1 MELRQETELQQKISQ
16 NTIQAVSILQMGN
29 QELEEYLETMA
40 LENPVIEPEEKSML
54 SDMEQ
59 NGERKISRKSYE
71 DYQNRAYS
79 DERAE
84 KEELRGE
91 EERFTLEEFLLEQIL
106 YMDIEERYV
115 PALKYLIYDLDER
128 GYLTEEPEKISC
140 TLKTDLETVKEAV
153 KILHSMEPL
162 GVGAKNLQECLLL
175 QLREKPDTQLE
186 EEILGKYLKELG
198 KNQLSRI
205 AEQTGRSLQEVKEA
219 KERIKGLNPRPSNY
233 FPTGRFKEYLVPDII
248 VVKLK
253 DCFEVLIN
261 DAQNARFHISGF
273 YREMGKKVEDKE
285 AAEYIREKIKQ
296 AEWLSQCLAQRKTTL
311 LNLGEK
317 IVERQQNFF
326 RNGKGFLE
334 PLTQREIAEEMG
346 VHPSTVSR
354 GIKGKY
360 LQCPWGTYPL
370 SFFFSVG
377 IQGEGR
383 KEDSADYIKS
393 CIGSII
399 DQEEKKK
406 PFSDR
411 LIAEKLQKM
420 GISISRRTVAKY
432 RDSMHIKDA
441 LGRKEY

>member
-1 MELRQETELQQKISQ
+1 
-16 NTIQAVSILQMGN
+16 
-29 QELEEYLETMA
+29 
-40 LENPVIEPEEKSML
+40 
-54 SDMEQ
+54 MEQ
-59 NGERKISRKSYE
+59 VLYMNIEE
-71 DYQNRAYS
+71 DYAS
-79 DERAE
+79 
-84 KEELRGE
+84 
-91 EERFTLEEFLLEQIL
+91 
-106 YMDIEERYV
+106 V
-115 PALKYLIYDLDER
+115 LKYLIYDLDER
-128 GYLTEEPEKISC
+128 GYLTEEPEKI
-140 TLKTDLETVKEAV
+140 AV
-153 KILHSMEPL
+153 SLGRDPEMIKKAVEILHSMEPL
-162 GVGAKNLQECLLL
+162 GVGARNLQECLLL
-175 QLREKPDTQLE
+175 QLREKPDTELE
-186 EEILGKYLKELG
+186 EEIIRNYLKELG

-205 AEQTGRSLQEVKEA
+205 AEGTGRSLKEVKA
-219 KERIKGLNPRPSNY
+219 ARERIISLNPRPSNY
-233 FPTGRFKEYLVPDII
+233 FPTGRFKEYLIPDII
-248 VVKLK
+248 VVKLE
-253 DCFEVLIN
+253 DYFEILVN
-261 DAQNARFHISGF
+261 DAQNARFHISDF
-273 YREMGKKVEDKE
+273 YREMGSKVEDKE

-296 AEWLSQCLAQRKTTL
+296 AEWLRQCLEQRKTTL
-311 LNLGEK
+311 LNLAEK

-393 CIGSII
+393 CISSII

>member
-40 LENPVIEPEEKSML
+40 LENPVIETEEAGMAMDIGQDGKSKIP
-54 SDMEQ
+54 
-59 NGERKISRKSYE
+59 RKTYE
-71 DYQNRAYS
+71 DYQNRAYR
-79 DERAE
+79 DEE
-84 KEELRGE
+84 TGKEDFRGE
-91 EERFTLEEFLLEQIL
+91 EEGDSLENFLLEQVL
-106 YMDIEERYV
+106 YMDIEESCASV
-115 PALKYLIYDLDER
+115 LKYLIYDLDER
-128 GYLTEEPEKISC
+128 GYLTEEPEEI
-140 TLKTDLETVKEAV
+140 AV
-153 KILHSMEPL
+153 SLGIEPEEIQKAVEILHSMEPT
-162 GVGAKNLQECLLL
+162 GVGARNLQECLLL
-175 QLREKPDTQLE
+175 QLRKKTGTELE
-186 EEILGKYLKELG
+186 EAIIQDYLVELG

-205 AEQTGRSLQEVKEA
+205 AEQTGRSLEEVREA
-219 KERIKGLNPRPSNY
+219 RERILGLNPRPSNY
-233 FPTGRFKEYLVPDII
+233 FPTGRFKEYLIPDII
-248 VVKLK
+248 VVKLR
-253 DCFEVLIN
+253 DYFEILVN
-261 DAQNARFHISGF
+261 DGQNARFHISDF
-273 YREMGKKVEDKE
+273 YREMESRVEDKE
-285 AAEYIREKIKQ
+285 AAEYIREKIRQ
-296 AEWLSQCLAQRKTTL
+296 AEWLQQCLVQRKATL
-311 LNLGEK
+311 LKLAEK

-360 LQCPWGTYPL
+360 LQCPWETYPL

-377 IQGEGR
+377 IQGEGS
-383 KEDSADYIKS
+383 KEDSADHIKS
-393 CIGSII
+393 CIRDII
-399 DQEEKKK
+399 DQKKKKK

>member
-1 MELRQETELQQKISQ
+1 M
-16 NTIQAVSILQMGN
+16 
-29 QELEEYLETMA
+29 
-40 LENPVIEPEEKSML
+40 
-54 SDMEQ
+54 
-59 NGERKISRKSYE
+59 
-71 DYQNRAYS
+71 
-79 DERAE
+79 
-84 KEELRGE
+84 
-91 EERFTLEEFLLEQIL
+91 
-106 YMDIEERYV
+106 
-115 PALKYLIYDLDER
+115 
-128 GYLTEEPEKISC
+128 
-140 TLKTDLETVKEAV
+140 
-153 KILHSMEPL
+153 
-162 GVGAKNLQECLLL
+162 
-175 QLREKPDTQLE
+175 
-186 EEILGKYLKELG
+186 
-198 KNQLSRI
+198 
-205 AEQTGRSLQEVKEA
+205 
-219 KERIKGLNPRPSNY
+219 
-233 FPTGRFKEYLVPDII
+233 
-248 VVKLK
+248 KLK

-285 AAEYIREKIKQ
+285 AEEYIREKIKQ
-296 AEWLSQCLAQRKTTL
+296 AEWLSPMSGA
-311 LNLGEK
+311 EK
-317 IVERQQNFF
+317 DNSPEPWREDRREAAELF

-420 GISISRRTVAKY
+420 GISISPQDRGEV
-432 RDSMHIKDA
+432 
-441 LGRKEY
+441 